1 MLRDGRFAGELTGAR
16 IERDAMIRLMVGRD
30 LGQFFHRSP
39 HEPGEVVLEVVGL
52 RTREHPGASVDLTLR
67 AGEVVGL
74 AGLVGAGRTAIL
86 HAIAGVD
93 AGSGGEV
100 RIRGRSA
107 GLPAHPADAIAA
119 GIALVPED
127 RKAHGALLD
136 LDVRQNIGLGR
147 LAADSRRG
155 FVDREREAELASA
168 KIEELRIRTPDD
180 RQQVRYLS
188 GGNQQKVVLARWLA
202 TEPAVLLLD
211 EPTRGID
218 VGAKEEIY
226 GLLDDLAKRGVAV
239 LFASSELDE
248 VLGLSDRV
256 LVVRDGHVQGELSGA
271 ARTEE
276 AVMRLATAE
285 RGASP

>member
-1 MLRDGRFAGELTGAR
+1 M
-16 IERDAMIRLMVGRD
+16 
-30 LGQFFHRSP
+30 
-39 HEPGEVVLEVVGL
+39 
-52 RTREHPGASVDLTLR
+52 
-67 AGEVVGL
+67 
-74 AGLVGAGRTAIL
+74 
-86 HAIAGVD
+86 
-93 AGSGGEV
+93 
-100 RIRGRSA
+100 
-107 GLPAHPADAIAA
+107 
-119 GIALVPED
+119 
-127 RKAHGALLD
+127 
-136 LDVRQNIGLGR
+136 
-147 LAADSRRG
+147 
-155 FVDREREAELASA
+155 
-168 KIEELRIRTPDD
+168 
-180 RQQVRYLS
+180 
-188 GGNQQKVVLARWLA
+188 
-202 TEPAVLLLD
+202 LLLD